1 MSRGVTCLLLLA
13 LVACTVFAADD
24 EKKNGARHLFPG
36 KGGFWFPGVGAGG
49 GGILAANTGQLAQI
63 AAVLNPLNLV
73 PQVASAL
80 NPFNVVSNIASGLT
94 TVAQIVS
101 DQNIPA
107 LTTTMYIQVGIVA
120 IFVLRT
126 KIDYRIISP
135 INFFYG
141 IKL

>member
-24 EKKNGARHLFPG
+24 DEKKSGARQLFPG

-49 GGILAANTGQLAQI
+49 GGFLTANTGQLAQI

-107 LTTTMYIQVGIVA
+107 LTTTMYIQVRL
-120 IFVLRT
+120 FVICDL
-126 KIDYRIISP
+126 
-135 INFFYG
+135 
-141 IKL
+141 